1 MEDMHAFFRSRR
13 LLLAPMAGVS
23 DEAFRTLCREQG
35 ADLTYTEMVS
45 AKGLS
50 YANEKTRHLLRL
62 APGEDQVAVQLF
74 GHEPDTMAAQA
85 AWIEREMGHVA
96 GLPRHQHG
104 LSGQKDRVEGRRLG
118 AHEGSGAGRLHRA
131 RGARSGEP
139 PRHGEVPSRVG
150 RGRRNRPRVRSEDGG
165 RGRLRH
171 SRARA
176 LCRAAVPRA
185 RRVGR
190 CRAGEG
196 GRACPSWATAT

>member
-1 MEDMHAFFRSRR
+1 MHAFFRSRR

-85 AWIEREMGHVA
+85 AWIEREMGQSLAYLDINMGCPARKIV
-96 GLPRHQHG
+96 
-104 LSGQKDRVEGRRLG
+104 SEGRRLG
-118 AHEGSGAGRLHRA
+118 AHEGSGAGRSIVRA
-131 RGARSGEP
+131 
-139 PRHGEVPSRVG
+139 V
-150 RGRRNRPRVRSEDGG
+150 
-165 RGRLRH
+165 
-171 SRARA
+171 
-176 LCRAAVPRA
+176 RAAVSR
-185 RRVGR
+185 
-190 CRAGEG
+190 
-196 GRACPSWATAT
+196 PSR